1 VSQEMKKRIF
11 VSGEDRIT
19 ADENHLVNLTLKD
32 GECYE
37 KLEPRRLFPVSR
49 PDSYITLLDSSG
61 AEVALIR
68 ELKGLDAESLAV
80 VEKSLRDYY
89 LVPTILAIRS
99 VVEKYGTIHWCV
111 ETDRGVKEFDIRV
124 RLHDV
129 RVYDDGVVRIR
140 DSNDNRYIIPD
151 YKKLDAHSRSFLVS
165 DL

>member
-1 VSQEMKKRIF
+1 MSEEMKKRIF

-19 ADENHLVNLTLKD
+19 VCENHLVNLTLQSGKI
-32 GECYE
+32 YE
-37 KLEPRRLFPVSR
+37 KLEPRRLFPVNR
-49 PDSYITLLDSSG
+49 PNSYITLLDSSG
-61 AEVALIR
+61 TEVALIR
-68 ELKGLDAESLAV
+68 DLADLDADSLAV
-80 VEKSLRDYY
+80 VEKSLQDYY
-89 LVPTILAIRS
+89 LVPIILAIQS
-99 VVEKYGTIHWCV
+99 VVEKYGTTHWCV